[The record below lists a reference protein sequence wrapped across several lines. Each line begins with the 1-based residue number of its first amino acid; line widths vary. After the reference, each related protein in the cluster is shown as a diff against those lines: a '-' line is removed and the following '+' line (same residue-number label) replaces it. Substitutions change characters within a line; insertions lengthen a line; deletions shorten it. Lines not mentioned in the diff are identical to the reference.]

1 MNYLTD
7 RHKFLQK
14 EKQLLHTELVKY
26 GIDYDIAA
34 KAAQILAEKKPDE
47 VLTEEEI
54 QLTKEVCEVWLQQR
68 NRLASISK
76 VIN

>member
-1 MNYLTD
+1 MNYLKD

-14 EKQLLHTELVKY
+14 ERQLLHTELVKY
-26 GIDYDIAA
+26 GIDYDTAA

-54 QLTKEVCEVWLQQR
+54 QLTKQVCELWLQQR
-68 NRLASISK
+68 NRLASIDK

>member
-1 MNYLTD
+1 MNYLKD

-14 EKQLLHTELVKY
+14 ERQLLHTELVKY
-26 GIDYDIAA
+26 GVDYDKAA

-47 VLTEEEI
+47 VLTQEEI
-54 QLTKEVCEVWLQQR
+54 QLTKEVCELWLKQR
-68 NRLASISK
+68 NRLASIDK